1 MEKVFGTGATKL
13 AIELEERTEKERGLK
28 SSFSDS
34 GSGSDIELTVSTP
47 AKDQRK
53 KRERN
58 NIKFGDISG
67 IFGLI
72 AQHDISSEGEPSGGT
87 NKEVKKPRLEES
99 METEEYVEGKEEE
112 SEFKENEEFQL
123 GVRGPISDKGG
134 GGSPERD
141 H

>member
-1 MEKVFGTGATKL
+1 
-13 AIELEERTEKERGLK
+13 
-28 SSFSDS
+28 
-34 GSGSDIELTVSTP
+34 
-47 AKDQRK
+47 
-53 KRERN
+53 
-58 NIKFGDISG
+58 
-67 IFGLI
+67 
-72 AQHDISSEGEPSGGT
+72 
-87 NKEVKKPRLEES
+87 

>member
-1 MEKVFGTGATKL
+1 MLRK
-13 AIELEERTEKERGLK
+13 EKEKDFFCLFR
-28 SSFSDS
+28 
-34 GSGSDIELTVSTP
+34 
-47 AKDQRK
+47 AK
-53 KRERN
+53 
-58 NIKFGDISG
+58 
-67 IFGLI
+67 LI
-72 AQHDISSEGEPSGGT
+72 LESIQGESE
-87 NKEVKKPRLEES
+87 LEES